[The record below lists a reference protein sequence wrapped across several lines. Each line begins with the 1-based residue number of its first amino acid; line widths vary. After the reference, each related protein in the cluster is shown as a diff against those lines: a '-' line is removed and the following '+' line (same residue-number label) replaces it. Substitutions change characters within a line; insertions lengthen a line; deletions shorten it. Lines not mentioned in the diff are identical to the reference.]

1 MAPWLSE
8 LPHPFARAVE
18 MEASAGPYDRLKSFR
33 FDRRRVSDDGCS
45 RSERSWP
52 LRRSTHS

>member
-1 MAPWLSE
+1 MAPWFSE

-18 MEASAGPYDRLKSFR
+18 MEALAGQHDRPKSFR
-33 FDRRRVSDDGCS
+33 FGRLRVSDDGCS